1 MHAGRKRDK
10 TIYAMYKGDEN
21 VTDGTLDEIA
31 AMTGLAVSTL
41 QMYKSPSGKR
51 RGYVFLKLEASDN
64 AENLC

>member
-1 MHAGRKRDK
+1 MVGRKRDSNV
-10 TIYAMYKGDEN
+10 YAMYKGDRN
-21 VTDGTLDEIA
+21 VTDGTLDEISRK
-31 AMTGLAVSTL
+31 TGLAVHTL